1 MANTKIDY
9 STTSYYSSLICDYLD
24 KEKNVQ
30 ILYNRFPELR
40 NFEGQIKEKK
50 ASFSLKNR
58 KILVDSLVQQY
69 VDFKFSEATQKN
81 IEDLK
86 SENTFTIT
94 TGHQLN
100 LFTGP
105 LYFLY
110 KIIAAINLAKQLKKA
125 YPNYN
130 FIPVYW
136 MASEDHDFGEINY
149 FNFKGKKIQWNRNT
163 SGAVGRLST
172 VCLSEVAQIVKQ
184 QLGDS
189 EKAKELSKL
198 FEEGY
203 TKHKNLAD
211 ATRFI
216 ANELFKKDGLVI
228 LDGDDRSLKSL
239 FTPYVKKELHE
250 ELAFNEVMKVNRY
263 LADKKYKAQVNPRE
277 INLFYLDDNI
287 RSRIVKDENGFAVH
301 NTELF
306 FSEAEL
312 LQLVDD
318 APEKFSPNALLRPL
332 YQEVILPNLCY
343 IGGGGEIA
351 YWLQL
356 KSYFEKVAVPFP
368 MLLLRNSLLLMN
380 ESQERKLYKLDVAI
394 ENLFLNKI
402 DLQKYL
408 VHKISKVQVDFSKE
422 KAHLVKQFEYLS
434 ALAKKT
440 DRSFEGA
447 VAAQERKQIK
457 GLEHL
462 EKRML
467 KAQKRKLANELSRV
481 TDLQEQ
487 LFPKGSLQERNK
499 NFSEFYL
506 DYGFS
511 LLDHL
516 KDVIDPLDL
525 TFKVVTLKS

>member
-9 STTSYYSSLICDYLD
+9 KTTTYYSSLICDYLD

-30 ILYNRFPELR
+30 SLYHRFPELS
-40 NFEGQIKEKK
+40 NFEAQIMEKK
-50 ASFSLKNR
+50 ASFTLENR
-58 KILVDSLVQQY
+58 KILVDALVQQY
-69 VDFKFSEATQKN
+69 EDFEVSEATQQH
-81 IEDLK
+81 IQYLI
-86 SENTFTIT
+86 SENTFTVT

-110 KIIAAINLAKQLKKA
+110 KIIAAINLAKQLKEA

-130 FIPVYW
+130 FVPVYW
-136 MASEDHDFGEINY
+136 MASEDHDFDEINY
-149 FNFKGKKIQWNRNT
+149 FNFKGKKIQWNQDS
-163 SGAVGRLST
+163 SGAVGRLNT
-172 VCLSEVAQIVKQ
+172 ERLSEVAEVVRQ
-184 QLGDS
+184 QFGGS
-189 EKAKELSKL
+189 ENAKELFRL

-203 TKHKNLAD
+203 NKNKTLVD
-211 ATRFI
+211 ATRYI
-216 ANELFKKDGLVI
+216 ANELFKEYGLVI
-228 LDGDDRSLKSL
+228 VDGDDRSLKAL

-250 ELAFNEVMKVNRY
+250 ELAFNEVKKVNSY
-263 LADKKYKAQVNPRE
+263 LADQKYKVQVNPRE
-277 INLFYLDDNI
+277 INLFYLDDNL
-287 RSRIVKDENGFAVH
+287 RSRIVKNENGFAVH
-301 NTELF
+301 NTDLS
-306 FSEAEL
+306 FSESEL
-312 LQLVDD
+312 LQLVDN

-356 KSYFEKVAVPFP
+356 KSYFERVAVPFP

-380 ESQERKLYKLDVAI
+380 ENQEKKLDKLDVAI
-394 ENLFLNKI
+394 QNLFLNKA

-408 VHKISKVQVDFSKE
+408 VHKISKVQIDFSEE
-422 KAHLVKQFEYLS
+422 KAHLVKQFEHLY
-434 ALAKKT
+434 AIAKKT

-447 VAAQERKQIK
+447 VAAQERKQMK
-457 GLEHL
+457 GLERL

-467 KAQKRKLANELSRV
+467 KAQKRKLADELGRV

-487 LFPKGSLQERNK
+487 LFPKGSLQERNT

-506 DYGFS
+506 NYGS
-511 LLDHL
+511 TLLDQL

-525 TFKVVTLKS
+525 TFKVTTLKS